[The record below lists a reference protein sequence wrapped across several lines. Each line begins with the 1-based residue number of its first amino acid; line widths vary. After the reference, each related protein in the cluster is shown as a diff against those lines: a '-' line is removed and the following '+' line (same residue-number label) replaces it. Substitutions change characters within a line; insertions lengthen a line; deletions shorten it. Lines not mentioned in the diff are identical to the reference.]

1 MKFVAF
7 LALVVSACSTPD
19 APAPAPVLAVAPP
32 TAPATD
38 AAPEAAAP
46 AHADHINGDHHDGD
60 QRDGD
65 ADEEAEAP
73 LPPTVIPATYAATIA
88 ALREQQSAVKALLD
102 SGALK
107 AVHPIAKQIMD
118 LATAL
123 PGKSASL
130 PAEVRGKVTLK
141 ALDLREQGDA
151 LHDKADDGD
160 SAGAKAAFATA
171 SADIDALAGWGAR
184 TP

>member
-19 APAPAPVLAVAPP
+19 APAAAPVPAVDPP

-60 QRDGD
+60 QREGD
-65 ADEEAEAP
+65 ADEEAP
-73 LPPTVIPATYAATIA
+73 LPPTVIPATYAATIT
-88 ALREQQSAVKALLD
+88 ALREEQSAVKALLD

-160 SAGAKAAFATA
+160 SAGAKAAFSRA